1 MDSRENDVR
10 IRPVWAH
17 NTPLKY
23 EKNNSL
29 KQKGDVIP
37 MNTGDVR
44 IWTTLIAILGVATSM
59 LDLMSAVINF
69 MTALLSLLR

>member
-1 MDSRENDVR
+1 MGSQYTVG
-10 IRPVWAH
+10 IR
-17 NTPLKY
+17 
-23 EKNNSL
+23 KNNPL
-29 KQKGDVIP
+29 NRKGGVIP
-37 MNTGDVR
+37 MNKGDVR